1 MARSRGRPVRPM
13 PVHPERVIS
22 RAVKAGLSAT
32 IELQRNISNKTTVK
46 HYESS
51 QDIWSIRQQVYQLT
65 KEQGTPDYS
74 HILKAE
80 PQIRDNM
87 HKILYE
93 KGAKYGFTEVNRQK
107 KSDDTVGPINQ
118 RLNANGAVLREFS
131 QTMFPMPDSVSFG
144 TRTRRDG
151 IVRKKYRV
159 AGYEGSSFGP
169 RTILAHP
176 DLPSMDFGDAVRSHN
191 EYLAAFCAIHDVS
204 VRETTRYSNLFLLL
218 VRPYLEYIYSEYKV
232 GRSTFQKG
240 VNLALRQV
248 KKLILNAGYQPT
260 MYTEKTVTGELET
273 KPQEQKKEN
282 KIFFK
287 KQEDE
292 ARLFYGDH
300 PAVAELE
307 RLRSKEI
314 IGEIESSRKPETKV
328 SEDSLFK
335 DRDVEHIR
343 QKATKRSRVAGSILH
358 RRIADLFPSSWN
370 LNDVIFGGD
379 KYARNSDYIIIS
391 EIPLWTA
398 YGAGK
403 IDLILLERTITDD
416 GKRAFWKPVFVLEI
430 KTRKGHSWYV
440 EPDYKISEVRRE
452 PHLQRIVGKFP
463 MSDYPLDDDMWNSIV
478 GSTPNFSAQKQL
490 ETYAQGLTVAYQ
502 EATHQELGHLLQGTI
517 VIDSVSEISTV
528 RRLVERL
535 VIHSYETVKHRT
547 RKIKRTIIAPA
558 KTEYVRIALVVH
570 EQRAPAMQKEEVPKV
585 PWSPIYN
592 PIKLNHETKRHFIVY
607 LAGSSPTS
615 AGQSASWNARNYHGL
630 QMLCELKK
638 TKGNAGVIWIDLAS
652 QFNEPHLAEARLR
665 LRPRGYSKEE
675 QPKAHSDHIR
685 EFFEKIKVRGH
696 LDDVQSFLFED
707 GELPPFDLDI
717 KTGKENIII
726 ITGADTLREATPT
739 THREKLLVLMDHLLS
754 SFPNDEKTTIVWFDL
769 PVPSVE
775 KAVPYSSRAIIPFY
789 ETSSLADVATEIIWN
804 LPVAPKGVVQPD
816 KLGLPI
822 IGDAPMHDDI
832 RTIVHHSHDR
842 MVTELTHI
850 PFLRGWS
857 KRFRNKGR
865 GLIISER
872 EFDDVVPEKT
882 LRKRMELLSLTM
894 LPWLVRLFPQETIV
908 EDSAETIEQQ
918 FTKLNA
924 EFRGGS
930 EKLTFTRVT
939 LDGIPHKPPSI
950 LDLLRFRLPQSMDGQ
965 SFQTMTAGK
974 INSQRLYRSPN
985 KLMTRPLCIVPQA
998 PQSEEILV
1006 PKDELEQDW
1015 IFGVEFKS
1023 EEDVTRPWWVVLQD
1037 PANEARMLVG
1047 CFTNRPAAKG
1057 GFLWAETNQETITQY
1072 SQDEVFG
1079 LPQTIMIC
1087 KKTDAGLQTWSSMR
1101 DGDEVIDS
1109 GVLEVLSR
1117 GRSTVGH
1124 LRAIRQTHPDT
1135 NEIRPALGTQP
1146 TEYYFKKVVD
1156 SLRRYLDSVTLPTP
1170 VTVHLEMINSE
1181 CQVTFHDEAEEE
1193 NVLQTVSL
1201 TQTADLISLLRWPM
1215 IKGGPMFT
1223 DSGTYVTWS
1232 VFENIQFGDLDFL
1245 RPYVSYKA
1253 ARSTPE
1259 ELPKR
1264 IAQFFDEAEIIQVGI
1279 EHDQSICPI
1288 ANGEQPD
1295 HGECWRI
1302 TLPSDC
1308 PKQVKRQFGRAMTG
1322 EDINGLLAPGRL
1334 YAGKLYKYEISLP
1347 IVSEKNESVV
1357 FHEELYIRMFLRDK
1371 GLILKRLTPGTYLSV
1386 TRQQWM
1392 VDISWEDEA
1401 HLKWKAQS
1409 TVSELF
1415 FKGSHHT
1422 IELTHGR
1429 SEEKECERILG
1440 IITSNISQEQ
1450 IANYSKL
1457 KENLLSDLQDFGYTK
1472 TSPPCELRVIESTK
1486 SVFSFGVY
1494 LVESSSRE
1502 PLRKITINTTG
1513 ENSPDSLIQSF
1524 ESSLSDGELS
1534 YHNIRNKDKFMKNLT
1549 KWVDKNVFVI
1559 DDT

>member
-1 MARSRGRPVRPM
+1 M

-22 RAVKAGLSAT
+22 RAVKTGLTAT

-46 HYESS
+46 HYKSS
-51 QDIWSIRQQVYQLT
+51 QEIWSIRQQVYQLT
-65 KEQGTPDYS
+65 KERGTPDYS

-80 PQIRDNM
+80 PQLRDNM
-87 HKILYE
+87 HKMFFE
-93 KGAKYGFTEVNRQK
+93 NAAKYGHTEVSRQK
-107 KSDDTVGPINQ
+107 RSDDTMGPINQ
-118 RLNANGAVLREFS
+118 RLNANGAALREFS

-151 IVRKKYRV
+151 TVRKKYRV

-191 EYLAAFCAIHDVS
+191 EYLAVFCAIHDVS

-232 GRSTFQKG
+232 GKSTFQKG

-248 KKLILNAGYQPT
+248 KQLILKAGYQPT
-260 MYTEKTVTGELET
+260 MYTERTVTGELET
-273 KPQEQKKEN
+273 RSPEYKKEN
-282 KIFFK
+282 KVFFE
-287 KQEDE
+287 KQQDE
-292 ARLFYGDH
+292 ARSFYGDH

-307 RLRSKEI
+307 RLSGKET
-314 IGEIESSRKPETKV
+314 IGDSEFSRKLEAEV
-328 SEDSLFK
+328 SEDSLFTE
-335 DRDVEHIR
+335 RDVEHIR

-358 RRIADLFPSSWN
+358 RRISDLFPSPWH
-370 LNDVIFGGD
+370 LNDVIYQGD
-379 KYARNSDYIIIS
+379 KYERNSDYIIIS
-391 EIPLWTA
+391 EVPLWTP

-452 PHLQRIVGKFP
+452 PHLQRIVGKYP
-463 MSDYPLDDDMWNSIV
+463 MSDYPLDDDMWDSIV
-478 GSTPNFSAQKQL
+478 RSTPTVRAQKQL

-502 EATHQELGHLLQGTI
+502 EATHQKPGHLLQGTI
-517 VIDSVSEISTV
+517 VIDSVSEIDTI

-535 VIHSYETVKHRT
+535 VIYSYETEKHRT
-547 RKIKRTIIAPA
+547 RKKKRTIIAPA
-558 KTEYVRIALVVH
+558 KTEYDRIALVVH
-570 EQRAPAMQKEEVPKV
+570 EQRAPTRKKEEVPEV
-585 PWSPIYN
+585 PWTPIYN
-592 PIKLNHETKRHFIVY
+592 PFKLNHETKRQFIIY

-630 QMLCELKK
+630 QILYNLKK
-638 TKGNAGVIWIDLAS
+638 AKGNAGVIWIDLVS

-675 QPKAHSDHIR
+675 LPKAHSDHIR
-685 EFFEKIKVRGH
+685 EFFEKIEVRGH
-696 LDDVQSFLFED
+696 LDDVQLFLFED
-707 GELPPFDLDI
+707 RELPPFDLDI
-717 KTGKENIII
+717 KTGKEKIII

-739 THREKLLVLMDHLLS
+739 THREKLQVLMDHLLHS
-754 SFPNDEKTTIVWFDL
+754 LPDDEKTTIVWFDS

-775 KAVPYSSRAIIPFY
+775 KAVPYSNRALIPFH
-789 ETSSLADVATEIIWN
+789 ETSSLADVATEIFWN

-832 RTIVHHSHDR
+832 RAIVHHSPDR

-865 GLIISER
+865 GLIIRER
-872 EFDDVVPEKT
+872 EIDDVVPDKT
-882 LRKRMELLSLTM
+882 LRKRMEFLSLTM
-894 LPWLVRLFPQETIV
+894 LPWLGRLWSQETIV

-918 FTKLNA
+918 LTKLNA
-924 EFRGGS
+924 EFRGGTG
-930 EKLTFTRVT
+930 KLTFTRVT
-939 LDGIPHKPPSI
+939 LDGTPHKPPSI

-985 KLMTRPLCIVPQA
+985 KLMTRPMCIALQA

-1015 IFGVEFKS
+1015 IFGVKFKS
-1023 EEDVTRPWWVVLQD
+1023 EEDVARPWWVVLQD
-1037 PANEARMLVG
+1037 PANESRMLVG
-1047 CFTNRPAAKG
+1047 CFTNRPAAKD
-1057 GFLWAETNQETITQY
+1057 GFLWAETKQEMITQY
-1072 SQDEVFG
+1072 SPDEVFG
-1079 LPQTIMIC
+1079 LSQTIMIC
-1087 KKTDAGLQTWSSMR
+1087 EKTDAGLQTWSSKR
-1101 DGDEVIDS
+1101 DDDEVIDS

-1117 GRSTVGH
+1117 GSSTVGH
-1124 LRAIRQTHPDT
+1124 LRAMRQTHPVT
-1135 NEIRPALGTQP
+1135 TGIRPALGTRP
-1146 TEYYFKKVVD
+1146 TESYFKRVVD
-1156 SLRRYLDSVTLPTP
+1156 SLRRYLDSVAMPTP
-1170 VTVHLEMINSE
+1170 VTVHLEMINDE

-1201 TQTADLISLLRWPM
+1201 KQTADLISLLRWPM
-1215 IKGGPMFT
+1215 VKGGPMFT
-1223 DSGTYVTWS
+1223 DSGSYTTWS
-1232 VFENIQFGDLDFL
+1232 VFDDIQFGDLDFL

-1264 IAQFFDEAEIIQVGI
+1264 IAQFFEEAEIIQVSI

-1288 ANGEQPD
+1288 TIGELPD

-1302 TLPSDC
+1302 ILPSDC
-1308 PKQVKRQFGRAMTG
+1308 PKQVKRQLGRAMTG

-1357 FHEELYIRMFLRDK
+1357 FHEDLYIRMFLRNK

-1422 IELTHGR
+1422 IRLTHGR
-1429 SEEKECERILG
+1429 GAEKECERILG
-1440 IITSNISQEQ
+1440 IITSDISQEQ

-1457 KENLLSDLQDFGYTK
+1457 KENLLSNLQDLGYTK

-1486 SVFSFGVY
+1486 SVFSFGIY
-1494 LVESSSRE
+1494 FVESSSRE
-1502 PLRKITINTTG
+1502 PLLIITINATG
-1513 ENSPDSLIQSF
+1513 ENSSDSLIQSF

-1549 KWVDKNVFVI
+1549 KWVAKNVSVI
-1559 DDT
+1559 EDT